1 MPNIKSQIKRTVTN
15 EKARNRNV
23 SFKSRVKSAVKKVEV
38 AVVAKDKQ
46 AASLALVDAF
56 SLLDKAVG
64 RGIFHANK
72 VANKKS
78 SLQTAVNDLE

>member
-78 SLQTAVNDLE
+78 SLQTAVNELE